1 MKGEDFRDNYEF
13 DIKEDKLGEGSYGIV
28 YRATNIHTKEKRAI
42 KIIDIKKYISD
53 FQTEKLKPPT
63 ENEIQNYIDL
73 ILKEIK
79 IMQVMEGENHENI
92 NTVKFYEYYYMKNV
106 ELAIVMELC
115 DENLALMIANNRQNF
130 NFEVIKD
137 ILNQLNNSFRIM
149 HKNKIA
155 HRDLKPQNILVKYE
169 KTNKN
174 KKNKYIIKL
183 SDYGEAK
190 RLTMTKNVFKTKV
203 GTFQFMSPEVMDDET
218 FGLKCDLWSLGVI
231 IYLIYFK
238 QFPYSAKTEYQ
249 LHNQIK
255 NYGQRYFIKSKNE
268 DFDDL
273 ISKLLVKDHE
283 NRLSW
288 EQYFDHPFVK
298 ENEILIT
305 LNISEKEIN
314 KNIYFLNGTDN
325 QNTTKNEEIINLKK
339 EDCDLFIND
348 DLYEFNSSF
357 KPEKKGE
364 YKIKLLFKKRLK
376 NCSYMFNNCDN
387 IIKLD
392 LSLFNSSE
400 IMNMHYMF
408 GKCHFLK
415 EVNLA
420 SFKTDKVINMSYL
433 FNKCSNLETIVFSES
448 FDTSNVED
456 MSFMFHNCYFLKKIS
471 FPNSF
476 ITKKVKSM
484 ECMFRNCYN
493 LKQLDLKNFETNE
506 VINLSYMFDG
516 CCELT
521 EILIDSD
528 KFKTDKVKEMGKMF
542 NGCTNL
548 ENVNIKEFNYPNIKR
563 MDQMFKSCE
572 KLNEINLSKLKLNDQ
587 INIYNIFEDLKDVK
601 VIVNKESV
609 DKFKKQNKDI
619 NYITN

>member
-1 MKGEDFRDNYEF
+1 ME
-13 DIKEDKLGEGSYGIV
+13 
-28 YRATNIHTKEKRAI
+28 
-42 KIIDIKKYISD
+42 ISD
-53 FQTEKLKPPT
+53 PQYDPEEFRMERGLTYVVLIEYKGNDYIPSEAGALRDKNIFF
-63 ENEIQNYIDL
+63 EQNPGL
-73 ILKEIK
+73 AEVGL
-79 IMQVMEGENHENI
+79 G
-92 NTVKFYEYYYMKNV
+92 V
-106 ELAIVMELC
+106 E
-115 DENLALMIANNRQNF
+115 F
-130 NFEVIKD
+130 
-137 ILNQLNNSFRIM
+137 
-149 HKNKIA
+149 H
-155 HRDLKPQNILVKYE
+155 
-169 KTNKN
+169 
-174 KKNKYIIKL
+174 KL
-183 SDYGEAK
+183 SDADYSMYNCMPIAFRTDQTGVSELILNGK
-190 RLTMTKNVFKTKV
+190 KV
-203 GTFQFMSPEVMDDET
+203 RMIVAGGWQNNENGWWFDNGDGTFPKSTFQTIGGKTFYFDADGYMVREWIEVDNDWYYMGTD
-218 FGLKCDLWSLGVI
+218 GVM
-231 IYLIYFK
+231 
-238 QFPYSAKTEYQ
+238 
-249 LHNQIK
+249 
-255 NYGQRYFIKSKNE
+255 
-268 DFDDL
+268 
-273 ISKLLVKDHE
+273 VKDQAVGE
-283 NRLSW
+283 
-288 EQYFDHPFVK
+288 YYVK
-298 ENEILIT
+298 ED
-305 LNISEKEIN
+305 
-314 KNIYFLNGTDN
+314 GRMA
-325 QNTTKNEEIINLKK
+325 KNEEIINLKK

-408 GKCHFLK
+408 GKCHFLN
-415 EVNLA
+415 EINLT